1 MIGANSKARRIVTTS
16 SAAPTG
22 TLSAALAQA
31 ARLLASDPAQAAE
44 QAREI
49 LVAVPGHPQA
59 RLFLGSAQRRLGDL
73 AAARATLEV
82 LAAEQAKAPS
92 VWLELGLTR
101 AARGETPDAI
111 AAILKATKLN
121 PDSGEAWAALGE
133 QYALLGD
140 EAAAGRAS
148 AQQIR
153 VATKE
158 PVLIEA
164 ARALCDNKLA
174 VAERLLRDFLKANP
188 TNIAAIRMLAE
199 TGARL
204 GRYGDAE
211 LLLARCL
218 ELAPGFAAARHN
230 YAIVLHRQNKSEAA
244 IAEIDRLL
252 QGEPR
257 NPAYRALKGAALGQ
271 IGEYEQAIACYADV
285 LKAYPNQPKGWMSYG
300 HALKAVGRQA
310 DAIAAYARAVALTP
324 ALGEAWWSLANLKT
338 FRFAP
343 RQVEIMREGLA
354 RADLDGE
361 DRYHLHFALGKALE
375 DVAAYEEAF
384 EHYAAGNALRRQSVV
399 YDAEET
405 SDHVRRS
412 LAVFTPEFFAA
423 RAGRGDPAPDPI
435 FIVGL
440 PRAGS
445 TLIEQI
451 LATHSQVEG
460 TMELPD
466 IIAIA
471 RRLSGRK
478 ARSQTSNYPENLAE
492 LDADELAQLG
502 AEYLGRTRIQR
513 KLGRPFFV
521 DKMPN
526 NFAHAGLIHLILP
539 NAKIVDARR
548 HPLGCCF
555 SAFKQHFARGQA
567 FSYDQTELGR
577 YYADYVALMAHIDAV
592 LPGRV
597 HRVLYERMVDDPEGE
612 VRRLLAYCGLPFE
625 ENCLEFYRNDRAVR
639 TASSEQV
646 RQPIFR
652 DGIDQWRHFEPW
664 LGPLK
669 DALAGVLPD
678 YTGAPGI

>member
-1 MIGANSKARRIVTTS
+1 MS
-16 SAAPTG
+16 SSTPTG
-22 TLSAALAQA
+22 TLQAALAHTV
-31 ARLLASDPAQAAE
+31 RLLDGDPAKAAE

-49 LVAVPGHPQA
+49 LIAVPGHPQA
-59 RLFLGSAQRRLGDL
+59 RLFLGSAQRRQGEL
-73 AAARATLEV
+73 AAARAMLET
-82 LAAEQAKAPS
+82 LAAEQTKAPS
-92 VWLELGLTR
+92 VWLELGLVR
-101 AARGETPDAI
+101 AAQGETEAAI
-111 AAILKATKLN
+111 AAIAQATKLN

-140 EAAAGRAS
+140 EAAAGKAA

-153 VATKE
+153 AATKE
-158 PVLIEA
+158 PALIA
-164 ARALCDNKLA
+164 AAIALCDNKLA
-174 VAERLLRDFLKANP
+174 VAERKLREFLKANP

-199 TGARL
+199 IGARL
-204 GRYGDAE
+204 GRYGEAE
-211 LLLARCL
+211 TLLARCL
-218 ELAPGFAAARHN
+218 ELSPAFAVARHN
-230 YAIVLHRQNKSEAA
+230 YAIVLHRQNKSELA
-244 IAEIDRLL
+244 IAQIDTLL
-252 QGEPR
+252 RDDAR

-271 IGEYEQAIACYADV
+271 IGEYGQAIAAYEDV
-285 LKAYPNQPKGWMSYG
+285 LKAFPKQPKGWMSYG

-310 DAIAAYARAVALTP
+310 DSIAAYRRSIALAPT
-324 ALGEAWWSLANLKT
+324 LGEAWWSLANLKT
-338 FRFAP
+338 FRFEP
-343 RQVEIMREGLA
+343 RHVEAMREALA

-375 DVAAYEEAF
+375 DEQRYDESF
-384 EHYAAGNALRRQSVV
+384 EQYAAGNALRRKAVV
-399 YDAEET
+399 YDAQET
-405 SDHVRRS
+405 AEHVRRS
-412 LAVFTPEFFAA
+412 KAVFTEAFFAA
-423 RAGRGDPAPDPI
+423 RAGQGNPAPDPI

-478 ARSQTSNYPENLAE
+478 TRSEMSNYPEMLGDLDAKE
-492 LDADELAQLG
+492 LDRLG
-502 AEYLGRTRIQR
+502 AEYLDRTRIQR
-513 KLGRPFFV
+513 KLGRPFFI

-539 NAKIVDARR
+539 NAKIIDARR

-567 FSYDQTELGR
+567 FSYDLGELGR
-577 YYADYVALMAHIDAV
+577 YYADYVAFMAHIDAV

-597 HRVLYERMVDDPEGE
+597 HRVIYERLVEDPEGE

-625 ENCLEFYRNDRAVR
+625 DKCLQFHQNDRAVR

-652 DGIDQWRHFEPW
+652 EGIEQWQHFEPW

-669 DALAGVLPD
+669 DALGGVLHD
-678 YTGAPGI
+678 YM